1 MRDDRLELS
10 KMIKAGVCLVDM
22 GMLGK
27 ETSWSKGPG
36 AKYSI
41 VQYAKFQEQEAF
53 LCTWE
58 KGRDE
63 WTSI

>member
-1 MRDDRLELS
+1 
-10 KMIKAGVCLVDM
+10 M

-36 AKYSI
+36 AKNSI
-41 VQYAKFQEQEAF
+41 VEYAKFQEQEAF

-63 WTSI
+63 WTNI